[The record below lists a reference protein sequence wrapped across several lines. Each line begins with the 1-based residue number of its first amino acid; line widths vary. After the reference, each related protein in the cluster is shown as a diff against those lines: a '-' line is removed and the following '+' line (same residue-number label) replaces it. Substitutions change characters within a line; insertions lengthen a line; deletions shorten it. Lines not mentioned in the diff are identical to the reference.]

1 MDVNEYMKQ
10 SLSLLE
16 RIAEGI
22 ETLNANGVHVTNF
35 VLPEGTDLK
44 AVGSVVHAQ
53 PAENAEADKKA
64 KAEADKKAKAEAD
77 KKAKAKAEADA
88 KAKKAADEKAA
99 KDKADADAK
108 AKADADEK
116 AKQEAAD
123 KPAETKAKKVTADDA
138 RKALKAYAAIEGN
151 AAAME
156 LLTSLGAGS
165 VSALAEQG
173 DDKLAEL
180 VAKCGG

>member
-1 MDVNEYMKQ
+1 MDINEYMTK
-10 SLSLLE
+10 SLELQERTATALE
-16 RIAEGI
+16 ALVKAGFQQVNVAHHSCGKTTGGSQVKHP
-22 ETLNANGVHVTNF
+22 ETEVKDTPTEKTNT
-35 VLPEGTDLK
+35 V
-44 AVGSVVHAQ
+44 AQ
-53 PAENAEADKKA
+53 DKPAETKVEKKEET
-64 KAEADKKAKAEAD
+64 KVEKKE
-77 KKAKAKAEADA
+77 EP
-88 KAKKAADEKAA
+88 
-99 KDKADADAK
+99 
-108 AKADADEK
+108 
-116 AKQEAAD
+116 AAD

-151 AAAME
+151 DAAME

>member
-1 MDVNEYMKQ
+1 MDVNEYMKK
-10 SLSLLE
+10 SLELQERTATALE
-16 RIAEGI
+16 ALVKAGFQQVNVAHHSCGKTTSGSQVKHP
-22 ETLNANGVHVTNF
+22 ETEVKDTPTEKTNT
-35 VLPEGTDLK
+35 V
-44 AVGSVVHAQ
+44 AQ
-53 PAENAEADKKA
+53 DKPAETKAEKKEEA
-64 KAEADKKAKAEAD
+64 KAEKKEEAKVEKKEEAKVE
-77 KKAKAKAEADA
+77 KKE
-88 KAKKAADEKAA
+88 EP
-99 KDKADADAK
+99 
-108 AKADADEK
+108 
-116 AKQEAAD
+116 AD

-151 AAAME
+151 DAAME

>member
-22 ETLNANGVHVTNF
+22 EALNENGVHVTNF

-44 AVGSVVHAQ
+44 AVGNVVHAQ
-53 PAENAEADKKA
+53 PADNAKSDEADKKA
-64 KAEADKKAKAEAD
+64 KAD
-77 KKAKAKAEADA
+77 ADA
-88 KAKKAADEKAA
+88 KAKKEKADADAKAKKEADAKAA
-99 KDKADADAK
+99 KEKADADAK
-108 AKADADEK
+108 AKADADTKKE
-116 AKQEAAD
+116 EE
-123 KPAETKAKKVTADDA
+123 KPADTKKKVTADDA

-151 AAAME
+151 DAAME

-165 VSALAEQG
+165 ITALAEQG